1 MAMSLGG
8 ENRQRAEMN
17 VTPLIDVLLVLI
29 IIFMVVLPPNSL
41 GLDARIPAPPL
52 DDVQAAPPPPPSNE
66 IVITVLG
73 NQRVELN
80 QQPMT
85 VPDLA
90 LRLKA
95 IFGAGGTSRVVFI
108 RGDKD
113 LAFREV
119 AEVIDIAK
127 GSGMGRIA
135 LMTK

>member
-8 ENRQRAEMN
+8 GNRQRAEMN

-29 IIFMVVLPPNSL
+29 IIFMVILPPNSL
-41 GLDARIPAPPL
+41 GLDARIPAPPP
-52 DDVQAAPPPPPSNE
+52 DDVQAAAPPPPSNE

-73 NQRVELN
+73 KQRVELN
-80 QQPMT
+80 QQPMN

-95 IFGAGGTSRVVFI
+95 VFGAGGASRVVFI
-108 RGDKD
+108 RGDKGLD
-113 LAFREV
+113 FQDV

-127 GSGMGRIA
+127 GSGMNRIA